1 MEGPRQL
8 VGSSSSELSADTN
21 YRNREQQQQ
30 RQHYSDIVVGH
41 SNNCSRQISPA
52 SCNSESVAS
61 SSAGGTGAC
70 GLCSLM
76 PHCAILEGSNSSSA
90 KARKIRGGST
100 VIVEEELPLPATAET
115 RETVGASSRTLQN
128 VVAANSRPGELLGG
142 GTVGATSARH
152 NSRMSKFNSSSM
164 DRSVDSIGSCSLDVD
179 ADSTDFSGTEER
191 WSEWC
196 SGWVGLKDWTRTRVS
211 VFICFPVATV
221 IASAV
226 LMFLW
231 FTNILSYYYNVLCL

>member
-21 YRNREQQQQ
+21 YRIREHQQQQ
-30 RQHYSDIVVGH
+30 RQNYSDIVVGH
-41 SNNCSRQISPA
+41 TNNCSRQISPA

-76 PHCAILEGSNSSSA
+76 PHCAILEGSSSA
-90 KARKIRGGST
+90 KARKIRGGNT
-100 VIVEEELPLPATAET
+100 VIVEEELPLPTAAET

-128 VVAANSRPGELLGG
+128 VVANNSSRPGELLGCGVG
-142 GTVGATSARH
+142 GTVGTTSARH

-191 WSEWC
+191 WR
-196 SGWVGLKDWTRTRVS
+196 GWWS
-211 VFICFPVATV
+211 VWGIEGIDPPEFTFLFV
-221 IASAV
+221 
-226 LMFLW
+226 FLW
-231 FTNILSYYYNVLCL
+231 PL